1 MESRLDYQQIA
12 PGALQA
18 MRALET
24 YVRQSG
30 LERSLLHLI
39 KTRASQINGCA
50 YCLEMHTREARA
62 DGESEER
69 LYLLDAWRESPAYSE
84 RERAALTWTEAV
96 TLVADSHIPDEV
108 YRSAI
113 HSSARKNWWTG
124 RGGSLTRSPIRDES
138 PPLLADLDP
147 HRRSGNGR
155 PVRSPMVC
163 LVGR

>member
-69 LYLLDAWRESPAYSE
+69 LYPLNAWRESPAYNE
-84 RERAALTWTEAV
+84 REPQRW
-96 TLVADSHIPDEV
+96 PGPK
-108 YRSAI
+108 R
-113 HSSARKNWWTG
+113 
-124 RGGSLTRSPIRDES
+124 
-138 PPLLADLDP
+138 
-147 HRRSGNGR
+147 
-155 PVRSPMVC
+155 
-163 LVGR
+163 